1 MFSFF
6 KRKNQKN
13 DIKIQEINNENQPIN
28 RAPNL
33 IATSLSKNLE
43 VIKQKT
49 GNSSDIEIRHLK
61 IGHNSQIKIAILYIK
76 GMVDNQSVQ
85 DFVIDSIMN
94 NQSLSEKHLPQD
106 VLELLTEDV
115 IAVGGIKV
123 VSDWEKL
130 LTALMS
136 GETITLID
144 GISKGVC
151 ASTQGG
157 QRRSV
162 QESTTDV
169 SIRGSKEAFN
179 ESIET
184 NTAMVRR
191 IINNTDLWVESINI
205 GKITKTE
212 VSIMYINGIA
222 KNEIIEE
229 VRKRLKGID
238 IDGILESGYIEQ
250 LIEDQ
255 TNTTFPTIY
264 HSERPDTVAGNL
276 LEGKIAIFVDGTPF
290 VLLVPALFIDF
301 FQSAEDYYERFDIAT
316 AIRFLRTVIFFI
328 SLVGP
333 AIYIAATTFHQ
344 EMIPTELAIIIAA
357 QRESV
362 PFPAFIEALI
372 MEITFEIL
380 REAGIRMPKAM
391 GSTISIVGALVIGQA
406 AIQAGIVSPAM
417 VIVVSLTAIA
427 SFATPSYAVAISARL
442 VRFIFMV
449 SAAIFGFYGII
460 LVFIMLI
467 VHLCGLR
474 SFGVPYMSPLAPF
487 IREEAGDTIF
497 RRPIWAYKNR
507 PRLISGQ
514 NKVSQGEDQKPQPPR
529 TRIMKNTTNAEKGE
543 PNES

>member
-1 MFSFF
+1 MFSFL
-6 KRKNQKN
+6 KRKNQKS
-13 DIKIQEINNENQPIN
+13 DGKIQEINNQNQSHN
-28 RAPNL
+28 RLPNL
-33 IATSLSKNLE
+33 IESSLSKNLE

-49 GNSSDIEIRHLK
+49 GNSSDIVIRQLK
-61 IGHNSQIKIAILYIK
+61 IGHNSKLKIAILYVK
-76 GMVDNQSVQ
+76 GMVDNQSVN

-94 NQSLSEKHLPQD
+94 NQNLSDKLIPQD
-106 VLELLTEDV
+106 VLEILIEDV
-115 IAVGGIKV
+115 VAIGGIKIV
-123 VSDWEKL
+123 NDWEKL
-130 LTALMS
+130 FTALMS

-144 GISKGVC
+144 GITKAVC

-162 QESTTDV
+162 QESTTEV

-191 IINNTDLWVESINI
+191 IINNIDLWVESINI
-205 GKITKTE
+205 GKMTKTE

-264 HSERPDTVAGNL
+264 HTERPDTVAGNL
-276 LEGKIAIFVDGTPF
+276 LEGKVAIFVNGTPF

-301 FQSAEDYYERFDIAT
+301 FQSSEDYYERFDIAT

-449 SAAIFGFYGII
+449 SAATFGFYGVI
-460 LVFIMLI
+460 LVFILLI
-467 VHLCGLR
+467 VHLCSLR

-487 IREEAGDTIF
+487 ILEEAGDTIF
-497 RRPIWAYKNR
+497 RRPIWAYKKR
-507 PRLISGQ
+507 PRLMSGP
-514 NKVSQGEDQKPQPPR
+514 NRVSQGEDQKPQPPR
-529 TRIMKNTTNAEKGE
+529 TRIMKNTTNMEKGE
-543 PNES
+543 RNES

>member
-1 MFSFF
+1 MFSFI
-6 KRKNQKN
+6 KRKKQTN
-13 DIKIQEINNENQPIN
+13 DRKIQELNNQNQTN
-28 RAPNL
+28 KRGSNL
-33 IATSLSKNLE
+33 IEKSLSKNLE
-43 VIKQKT
+43 VIKQET
-49 GNSSDIEIRHLK
+49 GNSSDILIRQLKIRH
-61 IGHNSQIKIAILYIK
+61 NSKIKIAILYVK
-76 GMVDNQSVQ
+76 GMVDNQSVN
-85 DFVIDSIMN
+85 DFVIESIIN
-94 NQSLSEKHLPQD
+94 NQNLSEKLKPQE
-106 VLELLTEDV
+106 VLEVLTEDV
-115 IAVGGIKV
+115 VAVGGIKV
-123 VSDWEKL
+123 VNDWEKL
-130 LTALMS
+130 FTALMS

-144 GISKGVC
+144 GVSKGIC

-162 QESTTDV
+162 QESTTNV
-169 SIRGSKEAFN
+169 SVRGSKEAFN

-205 GKITKTE
+205 GKMTNTE

-229 VRKRLKGID
+229 VRKRLKKINV
-238 IDGILESGYIEQ
+238 DGILESGYIEQ

-255 TNTTFPTIY
+255 TNTTFPTI
-264 HSERPDTVAGNL
+264 HHTERPDSVAGNL
-276 LEGKIAIFVDGTPF
+276 LEGKIAIFVNGTPF

-301 FQSAEDYYERFDIAT
+301 FQSVEDYYERFDIST
-316 AIRFLRTVIFFI
+316 AIRFLRTVIFLI

-333 AIYIAATTFHQ
+333 AIYISATTFHQ

-380 REAGIRMPKAM
+380 REASIRMPKAM

-406 AIQAGIVSPAM
+406 AIQTGIVSPGM

-442 VRFIFMV
+442 IRFIFMI
-449 SAAIFGFYGII
+449 SAATFGFYGII
-460 LVFIMLI
+460 LVFILLV
-467 VHLCGLR
+467 VHLCSLR

-497 RRPIWAYKNR
+497 RRPIWAYKKR

-514 NKVSQGEDQKPQPPR
+514 NRVSQGENQKPQPPG
-529 TRIMKNTTNAEKGE
+529 TRVMKNTTNMEKGDQ
-543 PNES
+543 NES

>member
-1 MFSFF
+1 MFSFL
-6 KRKNQKN
+6 KRKKQKN
-13 DIKIQEINNENQPIN
+13 DRKIQKLNNQIQTNKKV
-28 RAPNL
+28 PNL
-33 IATSLSKNLE
+33 IEKSLSKNLE
-43 VIKQKT
+43 VIKQQT
-49 GNSSDIEIRHLK
+49 GNSSDIVIRELK
-61 IGHNSQIKIAILYIK
+61 ICHNSKVKIAILYVK
-76 GMVDNQSVQ
+76 GMVDNQSVN
-85 DFVIDSIMN
+85 DFVIESIIN
-94 NQSLSEKHLPQD
+94 NQNLSEKLKPHD
-106 VLELLTEDV
+106 VLDVLTDEV
-115 IAVGGIKV
+115 VAVGEIKV

-130 LTALMS
+130 FTALMS
-136 GETITLID
+136 GGTITLID
-144 GISKGVC
+144 GISKGIC
-151 ASTQGG
+151 ASTHGG

-162 QESTTDV
+162 QESTTNV
-169 SIRGSKEAFN
+169 SVRGSKEAFN

-191 IINNTDLWVESINI
+191 IINNTDLWVESITI
-205 GKITKTE
+205 GKMTKTE

-229 VRKRLKGID
+229 VRKRLKEIN

-255 TNTTFPTIY
+255 TNTTFPTIN
-264 HSERPDTVAGNL
+264 HTERPDSVAGNL
-276 LEGKIAIFVDGTPF
+276 LEGKIAIFVNGTPF

-301 FQSAEDYYERFDIAT
+301 FQSVEDYYERFDIST
-316 AIRFLRTVIFFI
+316 AIRFLRTVIFLI

-380 REAGIRMPKAM
+380 REASIRMPKAM

-406 AIQAGIVSPAM
+406 AIQAGIVSPGM

-442 VRFIFMV
+442 IRFIFMI
-449 SAAIFGFYGII
+449 SAATFGFYGII
-460 LVFIMLI
+460 LVFILLV
-467 VHLCGLR
+467 VHLCSLR
-474 SFGVPYMSPLAPF
+474 SFGVPYMSPIAPF

-497 RRPIWAYKNR
+497 RRPIWAYKKR

-514 NKVSQGEDQKPQPPR
+514 NRVSQGDNQKPQPPR
-529 TRIMKNTTNAEKGE
+529 TRVMKNTTNMEKGDQ
-543 PNES
+543 NES

>member
-1 MFSFF
+1 MFSFL

-13 DIKIQEINNENQPIN
+13 DRKIQEINNQNQSNN
-28 RAPNL
+28 RPPNL
-33 IATSLSKNLE
+33 IESSLSKNLE

-49 GNSSDIEIRHLK
+49 GNSSDIIIRPLK
-61 IGHNSQIKIAILYIK
+61 IGHNSNIKMAILYVK
-76 GMVDNQSVQ
+76 GLVDNQLVN

-94 NQSLSEKHLPQD
+94 NQNLNEKFISQD
-106 VLELLTEDV
+106 VLEVLTEDV

-123 VSDWEKL
+123 VSDWEQL
-130 LTALMS
+130 YTALMS

-144 GISKGVC
+144 GISKGIC
-151 ASTQGG
+151 SSTQGG

-162 QESTTDV
+162 QESTTNV

-184 NTAMVRR
+184 NIAMVRR

-205 GKITKTE
+205 GKMTNTE

-229 VRKRLKGID
+229 VRKRLKRIN

-255 TNTTFPTIY
+255 TNTTFPTI
-264 HSERPDTVAGNL
+264 HHTERPDSVAGNL
-276 LEGKIAIFVDGTPF
+276 LEGRIAIFVNGTPF
-290 VLLVPALFIDF
+290 VLLVPALFLDF
-301 FQSAEDYYERFDIAT
+301 FQSVEDYYERFDIST
-316 AIRFLRTVIFFI
+316 AIRFLRIVIFLI

-344 EMIPTELAIIIAA
+344 EMIPTKLVIIIAA

-449 SAAIFGFYGII
+449 SAATFGFYGII
-460 LVFIMLI
+460 LVFILLI
-467 VHLCGLR
+467 VHLCSLR

-497 RRPIWAYKNR
+497 RRPIWAYKKR
-507 PRLISGQ
+507 PRLMSGQ
-514 NKVSQGEDQKPQPPR
+514 NRVSQGEDQKPQPPR
-529 TRIMKNTTNAEKGE
+529 TRIMKNTINMEKGE
-543 PNES
+543 RNES

>member
-1 MFSFF
+1 MFSFL
-6 KRKNQKN
+6 KRKKQKN
-13 DIKIQEINNENQPIN
+13 DRKIQRINNQNQSN
-28 RAPNL
+28 NKSPNL
-33 IATSLSKNLE
+33 IESSLSKNLE
-43 VIKQKT
+43 VIRQKT
-49 GNSSDIEIRHLK
+49 GNSSDIVIRPLK

-76 GMVDNQSVQ
+76 GMVDNQSVK
-85 DFVIDSIMN
+85 DFIIESIMN
-94 NQSLSEKHLPQD
+94 NQNLSEKLIPQD
-106 VLELLTEDV
+106 VLEVLTEDV
-115 IAVGGIKV
+115 IAVGEIKV
-123 VSDWEKL
+123 VSDWKKL
-130 LTALMS
+130 LTALMA

-229 VRKRLKGID
+229 VRKRLNKIN

-264 HSERPDTVAGNL
+264 HTERPDSVAGNL
-276 LEGKIAIFVDGTPF
+276 LEGKIAIFVNGTPF

-301 FQSAEDYYERFDIAT
+301 FQSVEDYYERFDIST

-449 SAAIFGFYGII
+449 SAATFGFYGII
-460 LVFIMLI
+460 LVFILLI
-467 VHLCGLR
+467 VHLCSLR

-497 RRPIWAYKNR
+497 RRPIWAYKKR

-514 NKVSQGEDQKPQPPR
+514 NRVSQGENQKPQPPR
-529 TRIMKNTTNAEKGE
+529 TRMMKNTTNMEKGE
-543 PNES
+543 RNES

>member
-1 MFSFF
+1 MFSFL
-6 KRKNQKN
+6 KRKKQIN
-13 DIKIQEINNENQPIN
+13 DKKILEINNQKQTNN
-28 RAPNL
+28 RPPNL
-33 IATSLSKNLE
+33 IEGSLSKNLE
-43 VIKQKT
+43 IIKQKT
-49 GNSSDIEIRHLK
+49 GNSSDIVIRHLK
-61 IGHNSQIKIAILYIK
+61 IGHNFQIKIALLYIK
-76 GMVDNQSVQ
+76 GMVDNQSVK

-94 NQSLSEKHLPQD
+94 NQNLSEKLIPLD
-106 VLELLTEDV
+106 VLEALTVDV
-115 IAVGGIKV
+115 IAVGEIKV
-123 VSDWEKL
+123 VSDWTKL
-130 LTALMS
+130 LSALMS
-136 GETITLID
+136 GETIILID
-144 GISKGVC
+144 GVSKGVC

-191 IINNTDLWVESINI
+191 IINNTDLWVESIHI

-222 KNEIIEE
+222 NNEIIEE
-229 VRKRLKGID
+229 VRKRLNRIN

-264 HSERPDTVAGNL
+264 HTERPDSVAGNL
-276 LEGKIAIFVDGTPF
+276 LEGKIAIFVNGTPF

-301 FQSAEDYYERFDIAT
+301 FQSVEDYYERFDISS
-316 AIRFLRTVIFFI
+316 AIRFLRTVVFFI

-344 EMIPTELAIIIAA
+344 EMIPTELTIIIAA

-442 VRFIFMV
+442 VRFIFMI
-449 SAAIFGFYGII
+449 SAATFGFYGII
-460 LVFIMLI
+460 LVFILLI
-467 VHLCGLR
+467 VHLCSLR

-497 RRPIWAYKNR
+497 RRPIWAYKKR

-514 NKVSQGEDQKPQPPR
+514 NRVSQGENQKPQPPR
-529 TRIMKNTTNAEKGE
+529 TRIMKNTTNREKGE
-543 PNES
+543 QNES

>member
-1 MFSFF
+1 MFSFL
-6 KRKNQKN
+6 KPKNQRS
-13 DIKIQEINNENQPIN
+13 DRKIQDINNQNQSNN
-28 RAPNL
+28 RPPNL
-33 IATSLSKNLE
+33 IESSLSNNLE

-49 GNSSDIEIRHLK
+49 GNSSDIVIRPLK
-61 IGHNSQIKIAILYIK
+61 IGHNSKIKIAILYVK
-76 GMVDNQSVQ
+76 GMVDNQLVN
-85 DFVIDSIMN
+85 DFVIESIMN
-94 NQSLSEKHLPQD
+94 NQNLSEKLAPQD
-106 VLELLTEDV
+106 VLEVLTEDV
-115 IAVGGIKV
+115 VAVGGIKV
-123 VSDWEKL
+123 VSDWEIL
-130 LTALMS
+130 FTALMS
-136 GETITLID
+136 GGTITLID
-144 GISKGVC
+144 GISKGIC

-162 QESTTDV
+162 QESTTNV

-184 NTAMVRR
+184 NIAMVRR
-191 IINNTDLWVESINI
+191 IINNPGLWVESINI
-205 GKITKTE
+205 GKMTKTE

-229 VRKRLKGID
+229 VRKRLNGID

-255 TNTTFPTIY
+255 TNTTFPTI
-264 HSERPDTVAGNL
+264 HHTERPDSVAGNL
-276 LEGKIAIFVDGTPF
+276 LEGKIAIFVNGTPF

-301 FQSAEDYYERFDIAT
+301 FQSVEDYYERFDIST

-344 EMIPTELAIIIAA
+344 EMIPTKLALIISA

-362 PFPAFIEALI
+362 PFPAFFEALI

-449 SAAIFGFYGII
+449 SAATFGFYGVI

-467 VHLCGLR
+467 VHLCSLR
-474 SFGVPYMSPLAPF
+474 SFGVPYMTPLAPF

-497 RRPIWAYKNR
+497 RRPIWAYKKR
-507 PRLISGQ
+507 PRLMSGP
-514 NKVSQGEDQKPQPPR
+514 NRVSQGEDQKPQPPR
-529 TRIMKNTTNAEKGE
+529 TRTIKNTTNVGKGE
-543 PNES
+543 RNES